1 MVEHWRRLEDIRAF
15 GYHHRTPYL
24 IEDIVRQAKFAVD
37 RINPI
42 LRGIH
47 KLHQLV
53 FFMSKHQAMLIEL
66 VGPMQ
71 NRHRYLLTLTAL

>member
-42 LRGIH
+42 LRWD
-47 KLHQLV
+47 
-53 FFMSKHQAMLIEL
+53 SQAAPTSLFH
-66 VGPMQ
+66 VQASG
-71 NRHRYLLTLTAL
+71 NAH